1 MMNRQLSAACVAV
14 AIAWGGVVASAWS
27 VPAQAPQAPAA
38 KSTEADGRAILGK
51 LCVDCHAADAV
62 MRQRRTLT
70 GWEEII
76 DTMVAQGAGGTD
88 DELQKAIQYLAVTV
102 GKVNVNKDNARNL
115 QAVLEIPAPLAD
127 ALIKGRPYAAIADL
141 ARVPGLDIKAITEK
155 SERVVF

>member
-1 MMNRQLSAACVAV
+1 MNRYLTAACLVVAV
-14 AIAWGGVVASAWS
+14 AWSGAVAMAWS
-27 VPAQAPQAPAA
+27 VPAHATQEPAA
-38 KSTEADGRAILGK
+38 KSTEAEGKAILAK
-51 LCVDCHAADAV
+51 LCVDCHAIDAV

-88 DELQKAIQYLAVTV
+88 DELQKIIQYLVVVV

-127 ALIKGRPYAAIADL
+127 AVIKGRPYAAIADL
-141 ARVPGLDIKAITEK
+141 AKVPCLDIKAITEK
-155 SERVVF
+155 SERVGF